1 MMAYPALNSRN
12 FRLFLVAGFIS
23 NIGTWMQNV
32 ARSWV
37 IYKETGDDPRWLGWL
52 GLSFA
57 IPMVILPL
65 VGGTIVDR
73 VPRIKLVLVTQTG
86 LTLVAVALAVLAWT
100 GLLAPWHLLASTF
113 AGAIFLAIDNPAR
126 QAIAPDLVPRED
138 LLNALSLNAA
148 SFNGAAL
155 LGPALAGP
163 LLGRIGA
170 GWLFFMNAASFLFM
184 IAAIAS
190 LRDLPD
196 HAHKAPPKRAGA
208 FREALG
214 SHGVVALLVISAVA
228 AVFGRSYPML
238 LPIVAAHVWNA
249 GSSGYGRLLA
259 AGGAGALVGGFGT
272 ASFPALRA
280 SSRVITSSGL
290 VLAVSLALFAR
301 TTSQSFGLACLV
313 LAGASS
319 TVLTTAIAT
328 SLQHA
333 IKPEARGRIMSLY
346 VITLIGLPQLVAP
359 LLANGAHH
367 FVDAHEGVA
376 AVLYVAAA
384 LLAVSML
391 TTHRRD
397 Q

>member
-1 MMAYPALNSRN
+1 MAYPALRSRN

-37 IYKETGDDPRWLGWL
+37 IYKATGDDARWLGWL

-57 IPMVILPL
+57 IPMVILPPI
-65 VGGTIVDR
+65 GGFVVDR
-73 VPRIKLVLVTQTG
+73 VPRIKLVLATQIG
-86 LTLVAVALAVLAWT
+86 LTLVAVALAILAWT
-100 GLLAPWHLLASTF
+100 NLLAPWHLLASTF
-113 AGAIFLAIDNPAR
+113 VGAMFLAIDNPAR
-126 QAIAPDLVPRED
+126 QAIAPDLVPRDD

-170 GWLFFMNAASFLFM
+170 GWLFFLNAVSFLFM

-190 LRDLPD
+190 LRDLPA
-196 HAHKAPPKRAGA
+196 HAHKAPPKRVGA
-208 FREALG
+208 FREALA
-214 SHGVVALLVISAVA
+214 SRGVVALLTISALVA
-228 AVFGRSYPML
+228 IFGRSYPML
-238 LPIVAAHVWNA
+238 LPIVAAHVWPS
-249 GSSGYGRLLA
+249 GSAGYGRLLA
-259 AGGAGALVGGFGT
+259 AGGAGALLGGFGT

-280 SSRVITSSGL
+280 SARVITVSGL
-290 VLAVSLALFAR
+290 VLALSLAVFAW
-301 TTSQSFGLACLV
+301 TTRQPVGLACLV

-367 FVDAHEGVA
+367 FESAHEGVA
-376 AVLYVAAA
+376 MVLYVASA
-384 LLAVSML
+384 LLFASML
-391 TTHRRD
+391 ATHRRA

>member
-1 MMAYPALNSRN
+1 MAYPALKSRN
-12 FRLFLVAGFIS
+12 FKLFLVAGFVS

-37 IYKETGDDPRWLGWL
+37 IYKATGDDPRWLGWL

-57 IPMVILPL
+57 IPMVILPPI
-65 VGGTIVDR
+65 GGTIVDR

-86 LTLVAVALAVLAWT
+86 LTLVAVALAILAWT
-100 GLLAPWHLLASTF
+100 GVLAPWHLLASTF
-113 AGAIFLAIDNPAR
+113 VGAIFLAIDNPAR

-170 GWLFFMNAASFLFM
+170 GWLFFLNAVSFLFM

-196 HAHKAPPKRAGA
+196 HAHRAPPKQAGA

-214 SHGVVALLVISAVA
+214 THGVVALLAISAVVA
-228 AVFGRSYPML
+228 IFGRSYPML
-238 LPIVAAHVWNA
+238 LPIVAAHVWTS
-249 GSSGYGRLLA
+249 GSAGYGRLLA
-259 AGGAGALVGGFGT
+259 AGGAGALIGGFGT

-280 SSRVITSSGL
+280 SARVITTSGIM
-290 VLAVSLALFAR
+290 LAVSLGLFAA
-301 TTSQSFGLACLV
+301 TTTEPLGLACLV
-313 LAGASS
+313 LAGISS

-328 SLQHA
+328 SIQHA
-333 IKPEARGRIMSLY
+333 IKPAARGRIMSLY

-359 LLANGAHH
+359 LLASGAHH
-367 FVDAHEGVA
+367 FADAHEGVA
-376 AVLYVAAA
+376 VVLYVAAA
-384 LLAVSML
+384 LLAASML
-391 TTHRRD
+391 AMHRRD